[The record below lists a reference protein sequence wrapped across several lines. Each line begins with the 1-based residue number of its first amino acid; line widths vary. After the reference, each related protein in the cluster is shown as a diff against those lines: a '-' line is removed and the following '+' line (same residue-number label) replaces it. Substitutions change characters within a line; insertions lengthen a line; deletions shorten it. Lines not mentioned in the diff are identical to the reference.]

1 MKPQVVTVRPTAR
14 ASELSDSS
22 IPICATNPIDPRLK
36 TIPNEVR
43 ESMATIG
50 AAEIKEL
57 RDLTGAGIMDCKR
70 ALEAADGDMKAA
82 AAALA
87 EAGLAGAAKKAGRA
101 ALEGVVESYIH
112 TGNRVGS
119 LVELNCETDFVART
133 DDFRKLAKDLA
144 MQVAAMSPRFV
155 DRESI
160 GDEDAEVADED
171 ILMEQIY
178 IRDGSIKISDLVK
191 SMTAK
196 VGENVKIGRFQR
208 FALGE

>member
-1 MKPQVVTVRPTAR
+1 MVRL
-14 ASELSDSS
+14 ASQASDLSGC
-22 IPICATNPIDPRLK
+22 PATLLATNLIDPRLK
-36 TIPNEVR
+36 KIPNEVC

-70 ALEAADGDMKAA
+70 ALEAADGDMKVA

-133 DDFRKLAKDLA
+133 EDFRKLAKDLA
-144 MQVAAMSPRFV
+144 MQVAAMSPRYV

-160 GDEDAEVADED
+160 DDEDAEVADED

>member
-1 MKPQVVTVRPTAR
+1 M
-14 ASELSDSS
+14 
-22 IPICATNPIDPRLK
+22 
-36 TIPNEVR
+36 
-43 ESMATIG
+43 
-50 AAEIKEL
+50 
-57 RDLTGAGIMDCKR
+57 
-70 ALEAADGDMKAA
+70 
-82 AAALA
+82 
-87 EAGLAGAAKKAGRA
+87 
-101 ALEGVVESYIH
+101 
-112 TGNRVGS
+112 
-119 LVELNCETDFVART
+119 ART

-160 GDEDAEVADED
+160 DDEDAEVADED

>member
-1 MKPQVVTVRPTAR
+1 
-14 ASELSDSS
+14 
-22 IPICATNPIDPRLK
+22 
-36 TIPNEVR
+36 
-43 ESMATIG
+43 MATIG

-70 ALEAADGDMKAA
+70 ALEAADGDMKVA

-101 ALEGVVESYIH
+101 VLEGVVESYIH

-133 DDFRKLAKDLA
+133 EDFRKLAKDLA
-144 MQVAAMSPRFV
+144 MQVAAMNPRFV
-155 DRESI
+155 DRESVEE
-160 GDEDAEVADED
+160 GDSEVAEED

-178 IRDGSIKISDLVK
+178 IRDGSTKISELVK

>member
-1 MKPQVVTVRPTAR
+1 
-14 ASELSDSS
+14 
-22 IPICATNPIDPRLK
+22 
-36 TIPNEVR
+36 
-43 ESMATIG
+43 MATIG

-70 ALEAADGDMKAA
+70 ALEAADGDMKEA

-133 DDFRKLAKDLA
+133 EDFRNLAKDLA

-160 GDEDAEVADED
+160 DDDEDAEVADED